1 MLQKHGLC
9 NSSDMSEDAADTT
22 FRKFAGPWGDEEAL
36 GCRNLFYGD
45 RLILDL
51 FQYQQSGPD
60 EDVNPL

>member
-1 MLQKHGLC
+1 
-9 NSSDMSEDAADTT
+9 MSEDAADTT